1 MSLHS
6 QFLPASHSQLAIW
19 HQSDGSGVCF
29 SATWLTH
36 WLKIFLKGI
45 PERMPAP
52 GTKWACPTP
61 GAEEGCLYALIGQ
74 RHHSLNPHRPGT
86 RGLRWSSLLTNAN
99 THTHPPSTMPMS
111 IKGTPLDVLQR
122 PWLVLKIMSEKTLW
136 AQVLELGCCCT
147 LRRKRQEQE
156 SVVFVYTLLQKNL
169 LLITNCMNK
178 IGFWGNLIT
187 LISYMQEW
195 FWTILKIKQREKR
208 NIFLKLQLYQHKEPF
223 YYENLIAW
231 FNCLKN
237 DYYFFVTV
245 N

>member
-74 RHHSLNPHRPGT
+74 RHHSLNPYRPGT

-136 AQVLELGCCCT
+136 AQVLELW
-147 LRRKRQEQE
+147 
-156 SVVFVYTLLQKNL
+156 L
-169 LLITNCMNK
+169 LLYPQAKKAGTRVSCVCLYTSAMESAID
-178 IGFWGNLIT
+178 
-187 LISYMQEW
+187 Y
-195 FWTILKIKQREKR
+195 
-208 NIFLKLQLYQHKEPF
+208 KLHE
-223 YYENLIAW
+223 
-231 FNCLKN
+231 
-237 DYYFFVTV
+237 
-245 N
+245 